1 MDLLNLKWIRKQTIL
16 SVIVYYGTSILT
28 VHSASF
34 PTVKHRICGGLLMHL
49 RLCLSVF
56 LLHLHVH
63 VTYALFL
70 WYIYVH
76 ALCAC
81 TYVHIVMYIYIYLSH
96 LLSTCSL
103 SKYASSASC
112 TVSDVLPYIINCCW
126 IAISCSRVAH
136 IPTNIEHQFFVSVY

>member
-1 MDLLNLKWIRKQTIL
+1 MDKKTNCI
-16 SVIVYYGTSILT
+16 
-28 VHSASF
+28 
-34 PTVKHRICGGLLMHL
+34 ICY
-49 RLCLSVF
+49 CL
-56 LLHLHVH
+56 
-63 VTYALFL
+63 L
-70 WYIYVH
+70 WYLNSNCALSIFSNSQTQNMWWFTDAPAFMLVSVLVAPACTCNICTVLMVH
-76 ALCAC
+76 ICAC
-81 TYVHIVMYIYIYLSH
+81 IMCMYIIVMYIYIYLSH

>member
-1 MDLLNLKWIRKQTIL
+1 
-16 SVIVYYGTSILT
+16 
-28 VHSASF
+28 
-34 PTVKHRICGGLLMHL
+34 MHL
-49 RLCLSVF
+49 LLCLSVF

-70 WYIYVH
+70 CMVHMRMHYVH
-76 ALCAC
+76 
-81 TYVHIVMYIYIYLSH
+81 VHIVMYIYIYLSH

>member
-49 RLCLSVF
+49 LLCLSVF

-70 WYIYVH
+70 CMVHMRMHYVH
-76 ALCAC
+76 
-81 TYVHIVMYIYIYLSH
+81 VHIVMYIYIYLSH